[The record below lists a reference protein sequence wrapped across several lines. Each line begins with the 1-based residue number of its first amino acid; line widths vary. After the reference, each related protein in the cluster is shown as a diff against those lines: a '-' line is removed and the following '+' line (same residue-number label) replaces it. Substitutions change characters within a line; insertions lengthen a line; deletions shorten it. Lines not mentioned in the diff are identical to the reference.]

1 MASDLISN
9 ATDADFSNLVLESD
23 TPVVVDFWATW
34 CGPCKAI
41 APTLAELAGEYE
53 GRVKVVK
60 VDVDHSRQTAMNY
73 NVRNIPTLLLLGLG
87 TFAFSTALEH
97 IGWACPNPRGT
108 GS

>member
-9 ATDADFSNLVLESD
+9 ATDTDFSSLVLESD

-60 VDVDHSRQTAMNY
+60 VDVDHSRQTATTY
-73 NVRNIPTLLLLGLG
+73 NVRNIPTLLVFKDGQVIHQRSGAGKKRELEELFTKGL
-87 TFAFSTALEH
+87 
-97 IGWACPNPRGT
+97 
-108 GS
+108 